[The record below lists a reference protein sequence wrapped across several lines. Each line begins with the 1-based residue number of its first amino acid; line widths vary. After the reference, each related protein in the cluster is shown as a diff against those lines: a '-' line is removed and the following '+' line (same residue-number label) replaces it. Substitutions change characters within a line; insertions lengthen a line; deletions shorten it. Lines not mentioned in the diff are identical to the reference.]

1 MSETKKEYS
10 PQISEA
16 MMGADQFKDDLVGR
30 KIIQIR
36 RMTEDEME
44 HFGWY
49 SNPIII
55 RLDNGAAIIP
65 MRDDEGNDGGSMEF
79 IDWEGNAKTLFT
91 R

>member
-10 PQISEA
+10 PQMLEA
-16 MMGADQFKDDLVGR
+16 LKGADQFKDDLVGR

-36 RMTEDEME
+36 RMTKDEMDN
-44 HFGWY
+44 FGWY
-49 SNPIII
+49 SNPVII
-55 RLDNGAAIIP
+55 RLDNGASLIP
-65 MRDDEGNDGGSMEF
+65 MRDDEGNDGGAMEL

>member
-1 MSETKKEYS
+1 MSEIKHT

-16 MMGADQFKDDLVGR
+16 MKGANQFKDDLVGR

-36 RMTEDEME
+36 RMTKDEMDN
-44 HFGWY
+44 FGWY

-65 MRDDEGNDGGSMEF
+65 MRDDEGNDGGAMEF
-79 IDWEGNAKTLFT
+79 IDWEGNSKTLFT